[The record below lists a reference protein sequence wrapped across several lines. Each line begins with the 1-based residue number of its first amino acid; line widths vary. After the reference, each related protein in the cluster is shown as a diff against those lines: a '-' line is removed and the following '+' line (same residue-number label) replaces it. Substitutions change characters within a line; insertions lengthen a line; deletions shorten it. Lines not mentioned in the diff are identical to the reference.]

1 MAITTVGK
9 SGTALI
15 AFTGSGTVPQ
25 WLAIG
30 TGSSAFAIGQTALT
44 TENQKKIYTSRNP
57 ATSRKVNWT
66 FDFDS
71 LAMSGITLTELGL
84 FNNSAATSGDMFNRE
99 SIVGLV
105 FDGTN
110 ELTVDLEFEVF

>member
-1 MAITTVGK
+1 MGATTVGK

-30 TGSSAFAIGQTALT
+30 TGSSSFAIGDTALV
-44 TENQKKIYTSRNP
+44 TENQKKIYTSRQP
-57 ATSRKVNWT
+57 STSRKVNWT

-84 FNNSAATSGDMFNRE
+84 FNNSAATSGNMFNRE
-99 SIVGLV
+99 SIVGVV

-110 ELTVDLEFEVF
+110 ELTVDLEYEIY